1 MTKRVEIPPPGF
13 DNLSVDEQI
22 EYVQDLWD
30 WIAARPED
38 IPVADWQKDVAE
50 LRLREYRANPNAVV
64 PWAEVRTRLLEK
76 YSTKGR

>member
-38 IPVADWQKDVAE
+38 IPVTDWQKEVAE
-50 LRLREYRANPNAVV
+50 DRLRQYRANPKSVV

-76 YSTKGR
+76 YSTKGK

>member
-38 IPVADWQKDVAE
+38 IPVADWQKE
-50 LRLREYRANPNAVV
+50 LIEERLREHEANPKAAI
-64 PWAEVRTRLLEK
+64 PWTEVRSRLLEK
-76 YSTKGR
+76 YSIKK

>member
-30 WIAARPED
+30 WISARPED
-38 IPVADWQKDVAE
+38 IPVADWQKE
-50 LRLREYRANPNAVV
+50 LIEERLSEHEAHPEAAI
-64 PWAEVRTRLLEK
+64 PWAEVRSRLFEK
-76 YSTKGR
+76 YSIKK

>member
-1 MTKRVEIPPPGF
+1 MTKRLEIPPPGF

-38 IPVADWQKDVAE
+38 IPVADWQKDIAE
-50 LRLREYRANPNAVV
+50 ARLREYRANPDGVV